1 VAEPPSRIFVETLVH
16 YRAKGIYKLHAFVVM
31 PDHIHV
37 LLTPA
42 SDVTLERAVQHIK
55 GGSARR
61 LGEELLLRFPVWQ
74 KGFTDHRI
82 RDRADFQVH
91 VRYIEQNPVKLR
103 LVEAAVD
110 YVWSSASGGRA
121 LDSMPN
127 TPSSI

>member
-1 VAEPPSRIFVETLVH
+1 MAEPPSRIFVETLVH

-74 KGFTDHRI
+74 KGFTDPEYEIAQTFRCTFDTSSRI
-82 RDRADFQVH
+82 
-91 VRYIEQNPVKLR
+91 L
-103 LVEAAVD
+103 
-110 YVWSSASGGRA
+110 SS
-121 LDSMPN
+121 
-127 TPSSI
+127 